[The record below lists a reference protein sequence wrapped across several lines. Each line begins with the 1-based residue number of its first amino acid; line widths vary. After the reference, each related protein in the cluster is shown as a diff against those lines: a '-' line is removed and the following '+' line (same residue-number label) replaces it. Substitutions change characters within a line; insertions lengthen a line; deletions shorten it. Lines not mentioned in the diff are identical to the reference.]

1 MSDSVDHS
9 RLRLLIVG
17 AGRMGQVHL
26 REALACERVRPVAVV
41 DPLVG
46 ELGDLRTFVDLDE
59 ALDWGE
65 FDAALVAAPS
75 DLHRPLVARL
85 MHASVPV
92 LCEKPLGLTV
102 DDATALAELA
112 ERTGVLL
119 RVGYWRRFVPAL
131 VELRR
136 RLADGAFGGVSL
148 IEAWQWDR
156 EPPSPGFRARSGG
169 IVRDMGVHEIDQIRW
184 LTGEEI
190 EVQAMV
196 AADVVSTDPVE
207 GDPESVALL
216 GRLSGG
222 GIAFVSLGRRHVDGD
237 ACWLEVI
244 GTRDAQ
250 RADFMYGTGADDVFT
265 AAIRAQLDAFADL
278 VQHGHAGSA
287 AASAATPADAVA
299 ALRVLE
305 AVASLAEQ
313 RGEP

>member
-1 MSDSVDHS
+1 VAVSDGPA
-9 RLRLLIVG
+9 RLLIVG

-26 REALACERVRPVAVV
+26 GAARRSARVHPVAVV

-46 ELGDLRTFVDLDE
+46 ELGELRTFAELDE
-59 ALDWGE
+59 ALEWRE

-75 DLHRPLVARL
+75 DLHRQLTERL
-85 MHASVPV
+85 IDAGIPV

-102 DDATALAELA
+102 ADAAALAA
-112 ERTGVLL
+112 RVERTGATL

-136 RLADGAFGGVSL
+136 RLADGAFGEISL

-156 EPPSPGFRARSGG
+156 EPPSAEFRARSGG

-190 EVQAMV
+190 DVRAVV
-196 AADVVSTDPVE
+196 AADVTSTEPVD

-222 GIAFVSLGRRHVDGD
+222 GVAFVSLGRRHVDGD
-237 ACWLEVI
+237 ACWLELI
-244 GTRDAQ
+244 GTRHAE
-250 RADFMYGTGADDVFT
+250 RADFMYGPGADDVFT
-265 AAIRAQLDAFADL
+265 AAIGAQLDAFADL
-278 VQHGHAGSA
+278 VQHGEAAGTA
-287 AASAATPADAVA
+287 AATAADAVA

-305 AVASLAEQ
+305 AVASIAEQ

>member
-1 MSDSVDHS
+1 
-9 RLRLLIVG
+9 
-17 AGRMGQVHL
+17 MGQVHL

-46 ELGDLRTFVDLDE
+46 ELGDLRTFTDLDG
-59 ALDWGE
+59 ALAWGQ

-75 DLHRPLVARL
+75 DLHRPLTERL
-85 MHASVPV
+85 IDAAIPV

-102 DDATALAELA
+102 ADAAALADLTG
-112 ERTGVLL
+112 RTGVTLC
-119 RVGYWRRFVPAL
+119 VGYWRRFVPAL

-136 RLADGAFGGVSL
+136 RLADGDFGRISL
-148 IEAWQWDR
+148 IEAWQWDQQ
-156 EPPSPGFRARSGG
+156 PPSAEFRARSGG

-190 EVQAMV
+190 EVRSVV
-196 AADVVSTDPVE
+196 AADVTSTDPVE

-244 GTRDAQ
+244 GTNDAQ
-250 RADFMYGTGADDVFT
+250 RADFMYGPDADAVFT
-265 AAIRAQLDAFADL
+265 TALRAQLEAFADL
-278 VQHGHAGSA
+278 VQHGDTSPAAGT
-287 AASAATPADAVA
+287 AATAADAVA

-305 AVASLAEQ
+305 AVASIAEQ
-313 RGEP
+313 RGDP

>member
-1 MSDSVDHS
+1 VDGG
-9 RLRLLIVG
+9 RLRLLVVG

-26 REALACERVRPVAVV
+26 RAALASDRVRPVAVV

-46 ELGDLRTFVDLDE
+46 ELGDLRTFGDLDD
-59 ALDWGE
+59 ALAWGQ

-75 DLHRPLVARL
+75 DLHRPLTERL
-85 MHASVPV
+85 LNAAIPA

-102 DDATALAELA
+102 DDASALAEVS
-112 ERTGVLL
+112 ERTGVAL

-136 RLADGAFGGVSL
+136 RLADGAFGEISL

-156 EPPSPGFRARSGG
+156 EPPSAAFRARSGG
-169 IVRDMGVHEIDQIRW
+169 IARDMGVHEIDQIRW

-190 EVQAMV
+190 DVRSVV

-222 GIAFVSLGRRHVDGD
+222 GIAFVSLGRRHIDGD

-244 GTRDAQ
+244 GTRNAE
-250 RADFMYGTGADDVFT
+250 RADFMYGPAADDVFT
-265 AAIRAQLDAFADL
+265 AAIGAQLDAFADL
-278 VQHGHAGSA
+278 VQHGPATPA
-287 AASAATPADAVA
+287 AASAATAADAVA

-305 AVASLAEQ
+305 TVASIAQQ